1 MAGAE
6 LIAIATRDRQLI
18 LIVSGGALA
27 LALLGVRWQL
37 AREDET
43 SYEAT
48 PSDDAAESLRRWRS
62 RTETLISRAEAT
74 RKDWDRHLRP
84 MLARQFELATGQRRN
99 RNRAAYHATGEMLFG
114 PELWDWVNPENVVK
128 AVRTNLVRAGRR
140 SMRSCNGWSGY
151 DGRIA
156 CGDHHRELRN
166 GARRDRTG
174 GSR

>member
-1 MAGAE
+1 MRKLAAAAFLLVAGTE

-18 LIVSGGALA
+18 LIVTGGALA

-48 PSDDAAESLRRWRS
+48 PSDDAAESLLRWRS

-99 RNRAAYHATGEMLFG
+99 RNRTAYHATGEMLFG
-114 PELWDWVNPENVVK
+114 PELWEWVNPENVVK
-128 AVRTNLVRAGRR
+128 SVADQPGPGRATLDEILQRLER
-140 SMRSCNGWSGY
+140 V
-151 DGRIA
+151 
-156 CGDHHRELRN
+156 
-166 GARRDRTG
+166 
-174 GSR
+174 